1 MNNYLIFTDS
11 NADLTPE
18 MIAELNVRVIPMQF
32 TISEKDYFDY
42 PDHKEL
48 SITDFYAKMRE
59 GNMCTTVQLNPN
71 DFREQFAPS
80 LEEGHDLIYIAFSS
94 GLSGTYASACMAA
107 EELKSE
113 YPGRKIVIVDSLAA
127 SMGEGL
133 LIWHAAMKRREGLSI
148 EELEQWVIENR
159 NHLCHWFT
167 VDDLFH
173 LKRGGRVSAAAAVIG
188 SALGIKPV
196 LHVDDE
202 GHLIPVKKVR
212 GRRQS
217 LDALV
222 EVMAQT
228 AIDPQQ
234 QTVFISHGDSLEDAQ
249 YVEKKVREAFKTKH
263 THINFIGP
271 VIGAHSGPGT
281 IALFYLGTHK

>member
-1 MNNYLIFTDS
+1 M
-11 NADLTPE
+11 
-18 MIAELNVRVIPMQF
+18 
-32 TISEKDYFDY
+32 
-42 PDHKEL
+42 
-48 SITDFYAKMRE
+48 
-59 GNMCTTVQLNPN
+59 
-71 DFREQFAPS
+71 
-80 LEEGHDLIYIAFSS
+80 
-94 GLSGTYASACMAA
+94 
-107 EELKSE
+107 
-113 YPGRKIVIVDSLAA
+113 
-127 SMGEGL
+127 
-133 LIWHAAMKRREGLSI
+133 
-148 EELEQWVIENR
+148 
-159 NHLCHWFT
+159 
-167 VDDLFH
+167 FH
-173 LKRGGRVSAAAAVIG
+173 LKRGGTVSAAAAVIG

-222 EVMAQT
+222 EMMAQT

-234 QTVFISHGDSLEDAQ
+234 QTVFISHGDSLEDAK
-249 YVEKKVREAFKTKH
+249 YVEKKVRETFKTKQ

>member
-1 MNNYLIFTDS
+1 MENYRITTDS
-11 NADLTPE
+11 NSDLPSFLAEKYQTVIIPQYYAFGDEVYGDEKNMTP
-18 MIAELNVRVIPMQF
+18 AE
-32 TISEKDYFDY
+32 
-42 PDHKEL
+42 
-48 SITDFYAKMRE
+48 FYNRMRE
-59 GNMCTTVQLNPN
+59 GALPSSMANNPAVI
-71 DFREQFAPS
+71 RERF
-80 LEEGHDLIYIAFSS
+80 EGILKKGFDILHIAFSS
-94 GLSGTYASACMAA
+94 ALSGSYNNVCVAA
-107 EELKSE
+107 QELMEE
-113 YPGRKIVIVDSLAA
+113 YPERKIAVVDSLNVSLAETILFLKAHQLQEEGRSLSENAA
-127 SMGEGL
+127 FL
-133 LIWHAAMKRREGLSI
+133 
-148 EELEQWVIENR
+148 EEYRKHINVQ
-159 NHLCHWFT
+159 FT

-222 EVMAQT
+222 EMMAQT

-234 QTVFISHGDSLEDAQ
+234 QTVFISHGDSLEDAK
-249 YVEKKVREAFKTKH
+249 YVEKKVQETFKTKH

-281 IALFYLGTHK
+281 IALFFLGTHK

>member
-1 MNNYLIFTDS
+1 MNDYLIFTDS

-18 MIAELNVRVIPMQF
+18 MIAELDIRVIPMQF
-32 TISEKDYFDY
+32 TISDKDYLDY

-48 SITDFYAKMRE
+48 AITDFYAKMRE
-59 GNMCTTVQLNPN
+59 GNMCTTIQLNPN
-71 DFREQFAPS
+71 DFREQFTPS
-80 LEEGHDLIYIAFSS
+80 LEEGRDLIYIAFSS

-113 YPGRKIVIVDSLAA
+113 YPGRKIVIVDSLAV

-133 LIWHAAMKRREGLSI
+133 LIWHAAMKKREGLSI
-148 EELEQWVIENR
+148 EELEQWVVENR

-222 EVMAQT
+222 ETMAQT

-234 QTVFISHGDSLEDAQ
+234 QTVFISHGDSLEDAK
-249 YVEKKVREAFKTKH
+249 YVEKKVRETFKTKQ

>member
-1 MNNYLIFTDS
+1 MNDYLIFTDS

-18 MIAELNVRVIPMQF
+18 MIEELGIRVIPMQF
-32 TISEKDYFDY
+32 TIQEKDYLDY
-42 PDHKEL
+42 PDHKDLDIKE
-48 SITDFYAKMRE
+48 FYGMMRQ
-59 GNMCTTVQLNPN
+59 GNMSSTVQLNPN
-71 DFREQFAPS
+71 DFREQFTPY
-80 LEEGHDLIYIAFSS
+80 LEQGRDLLYIAFSS
-94 GLSGTYASACMAA
+94 GLSGTYASACMTAQ
-107 EELKSE
+107 ELKKE
-113 YPGRKIVIVDSLAA
+113 YPERKIVVVDSLAA

-133 LIWHAAMKRREGLSI
+133 LVWLAVMQKRAGKSI
-148 EELEQWVIENR
+148 EELEQWVIDNR

-167 VDDLFH
+167 VDDLHH

-188 SALGIKPV
+188 SALSIKPV

-222 EVMAQT
+222 ETMAQT
-228 AIDPQQ
+228 AVDPQQ
-234 QTVFISHGDSLEDAQ
+234 QTVFISHGDALEDAK
-249 YVEKKVREAFKTKH
+249 YVEKRVKEAFKIKD

-271 VIGAHSGPGT
+271 VIGTHSGPGT
-281 IALFYLGTHK
+281 IALFFVGTHK

>member
-1 MNNYLIFTDS
+1 MNDYLIFTDS

-18 MIAELNVRVIPMQF
+18 MIAELDIRVIPMQF
-32 TISEKDYFDY
+32 TISDKDYLDY

-48 SITDFYAKMRE
+48 AITDFYAKMRE
-59 GNMCTTVQLNPN
+59 GNMCTTIQLNPN
-71 DFREQFAPS
+71 DFREQFTPS
-80 LEEGHDLIYIAFSS
+80 LEEGRDLIYIAFSS

-133 LIWHAAMKRREGLSI
+133 LIWHAAMKKREGLSI
-148 EELEQWVIENR
+148 EELEQWVVENR

-188 SALGIKPV
+188 SALGIKP
-196 LHVDDE
+196 
-202 GHLIPVKKVR
+202 GAPC
-212 GRRQS
+212 GRRRPPDSRQEGARTQAVARRACRNDGADRNRPAAADGVHQS
-217 LDALV
+217 RRLARGC
-222 EVMAQT
+222 E
-228 AIDPQQ
+228 ICR
-234 QTVFISHGDSLEDAQ
+234 
-249 YVEKKVREAFKTKH
+249 KK
-263 THINFIGP
+263 
-271 VIGAHSGPGT
+271 GARN
-281 IALFYLGTHK
+281 L